1 MLKLKLIITST
12 RPGRKG
18 AAIAEAFLPLIQN
31 NPAFETEL
39 VDLADLH
46 LPVFDEPNHP
56 RLRQYTKEH
65 TRKWS
70 AVIDDADAL
79 IFVLP
84 EYNFTAPGSVK
95 NAMDFLSQEW
105 AYKPLGFISYGGV
118 SGGLRSVD
126 SMLPVMRALKI
137 VAIPEGVHLSLF
149 SKHFN
154 EAGKFIVDEPME
166 KAATGMLNELSRWGT
181 ALKELRE
188 KK

>member
-18 AAIAEAFLPLIQN
+18 AAIAEAFLPLLKTN
-31 NPAFETEL
+31 TAFETEI
-39 VDLADLH
+39 VDLADFN

-65 TRKWS
+65 TKKWS
-70 AVIDDADAL
+70 AVIDDADAF

-84 EYNFTAPGSVK
+84 EYNFSAPGSVK

-105 AYKPLGFISYGGV
+105 AYKPLGFISYGGI
-118 SGGLRSVD
+118 SGGLRSID
-126 SMLPVMRALKI
+126 SLLPVVRAFKM

-149 SKHFN
+149 TKHFN
-154 EAGKFIVDEPME
+154 EAGKFLTDESME
-166 KAATGMLNELSRWGT
+166 KSANGMVNELARW
-181 ALKELRE
+181 ASSLKPLR
-188 KK
+188 